1 MIVTGCFLLGSA
13 DKERECCFSVAAILM
28 KRLCCIGE
36 SLILLMKKGLKKFS
50 HSIGQ
55 KKKRNWTAVKC
66 GKLAGS
72 LWVDLD
78 FKKTR
83 DRGYNTWNLFM
94 R

>member
-1 MIVTGCFLLGSA
+1 
-13 DKERECCFSVAAILM
+13 M

-36 SLILLMKKGLKKFS
+36 SLKLLMKKGLKEFS

-55 KKKRNWTAVKC
+55 KKKKNWTAVEC

-83 DRGYNTWNLFM
+83 DKGYNTWNLFM